1 MTVACANGNYLFY
14 SAFVSVQMTECPDA
28 SVINRFSLQPPIL
41 R

>member
-1 MTVACANGNYLFY
+1 MTVACANGNYLFS
-14 SAFVSVQMTECPDA
+14 SAFVSVRMKECPDV